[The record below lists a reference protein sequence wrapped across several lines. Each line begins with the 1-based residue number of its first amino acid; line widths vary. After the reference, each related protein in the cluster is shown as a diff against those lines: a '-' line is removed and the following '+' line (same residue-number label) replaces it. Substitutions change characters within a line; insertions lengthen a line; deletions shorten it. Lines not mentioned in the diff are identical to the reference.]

1 MSSTLSTLST
11 LSAMLACTTFK
22 SVYLFDCSVEMTG
35 LTDASLE
42 DLCTAVRAS
51 KTLKSLELSNNSLTD
66 DSVRALV
73 QVTQQ
78 SQSMLEM
85 RYAWFT
91 SVNYKLS
98 LASVNM
104 LN

>member
-11 LSAMLACTTFK
+11 LTTMLACTTLK
-22 SVYLFDCSVEMTG
+22 SVYLFDSVEMTG
-35 LTDASLE
+35 LTDASIK
-42 DLCTAVRAS
+42 DLCAAVRAS
-51 KTLKSLELSNNSLTD
+51 KTLRSLDLRNNSLTD
-66 DSVRALV
+66 DSIPALV

-78 SQSMLEM
+78 SQSMQEM
-85 RYAWFT
+85 MYAWFT
-91 SVNYKLS
+91 SVNYKLF